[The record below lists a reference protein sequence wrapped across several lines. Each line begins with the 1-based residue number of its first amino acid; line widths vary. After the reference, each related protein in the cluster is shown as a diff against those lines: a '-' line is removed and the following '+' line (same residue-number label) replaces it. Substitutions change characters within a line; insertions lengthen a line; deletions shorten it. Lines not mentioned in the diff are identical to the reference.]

1 MEFAFQVYTKDLKKI
16 SPLTAE
22 EEKRLFK
29 KVSQGDS
36 DAKKSIVISH
46 LPLVIKI
53 ASRFFTMALRYLI

>member
-1 MEFAFQVYTKDLKKI
+1 MEFAFQVYIKDLRKI
-16 SPLTAE
+16 SPLTVE

-36 DAKKSIVISH
+36 EAKKSIVIAH

-53 ASRFFTMALRYLI
+53 APVCLLWCIST